1 MYPFKID
8 QDDIYSNVM
17 GRIISFKFVNPK
29 SLTLSKQ
36 INMISFNQKYTLKQE
51 KIQLMRRLHTIQEY
65 KEAILK

>member
-65 KEAILK
+65 KEAIFK